1 MPDSEPALRAEA
13 RRLFDVAVKAAD
25 PAAALSR
32 LFAADPIEKPEG
44 TLFLIA
50 VGKAACPM
58 LEAALAHAPDGAK
71 IRAIA
76 VTNRENMRDING
88 ALVLPAGHPVP
99 DQAGEIAGQTVAD
112 ALSSAGANDKVIALI
127 SGGGSALLPAPV
139 DGVSLADKARV
150 SEVLLAAGLDITQMN
165 HIRQQL
171 SRLKGGGFLRLAAP
185 AKVEAFILSDVVGD
199 DLRAIASGPTVAPI
213 GTRETA
219 KAILENNNIF
229 SEMPESV
236 QAYLSQPTGEMPE
249 VIAAKNTLICSNRQS
264 LEAMQEA
271 SGDWDAQIIADD
283 LEGDVED
290 VSQLLL
296 NIASKAPAK
305 TALLFGG
312 ETTVT
317 LRGTGLGGRNQEL
330 ALRFAIGARKMGKDW
345 VFLSGGTDGRD
356 GPTDAAGGLV
366 SPTTCDRIEEKGQ
379 NFGALLQNNDSYAA
393 LNAANDL
400 LITGG
405 TGTNVADVQIFLRG
419 PVPKSNMEKL

>member
-1 MPDSEPALRAEA
+1 MPNSDPSLRAEA
-13 RRLFDVAVKAAD
+13 TRLFDIAVKAAD
-25 PAAALSR
+25 PAAALAR
-32 LFAADPIEKPEG
+32 HFATTPISAPSGK
-44 TLFLIA
+44 LFLIA
-50 VGKAACPM
+50 VGKAARPM
-58 LEAALAHAPDGAK
+58 LEEALKHAPAGADVK
-71 IRAIA
+71 AVA
-76 VTNRENMRDING
+76 VTNRENMRDIPG

-99 DQAGEIAGQTVAD
+99 DQAGEIAGQTIVE
-112 ALSSAGANDKVIALI
+112 LLQGAGESDLVIALI

-139 DGVSLADKARV
+139 DGVTLADKAKV

-165 HIRQQL
+165 HVRQQL
-171 SRLKGGGFLRLAAP
+171 SRIKGGGFLQLAAP

-199 DLRAIASGPTVAPI
+199 DLRAIASGPTVSAI
-213 GTRETA
+213 GTRDTA

-229 SEMPESV
+229 NQMPQSV
-236 QAYLSQPTGEMPE
+236 QAHLSQPVDDLPP

-264 LEAMQEA
+264 LEAMRDA
-271 SGDWDAQIIADD
+271 AGDWDAQIIADD

-290 VSQLLL
+290 VAQLLL

-317 LRGTGLGGRNQEL
+317 LRGDGMGGRNQEL
-330 ALRFAIGARKMGKDW
+330 ALRFAIGARNMGADW

-366 SPTTCDRIEEKGQ
+366 SPTTCDRIEAAGQ
-379 NFGALLQNNDSYAA
+379 DIDALLQNNDSYAA
-393 LNAANDL
+393 LNAAGDL

-419 PVPKSNMEKL
+419 PVPTAKKS